1 MVSELLKK
9 YIWLTQTILRKGR
22 EGVTFAQLSGLWKER
37 WGEKYPR
44 RSFNNHREA
53 IAEIFGV
60 QIDCDRSTNCYL
72 IKDSGDMSNSDTS
85 TSWMIN
91 TFTVNSLLTLAQDRL
106 KGRVSVD
113 DIPSGRQYLASIME
127 AMQDNLIVEIQYLK
141 YNSSEPAA
149 YTIHPYAVKESDKRW
164 YLVGWCEQRK
174 QVRVYGLDRIFS
186 LTVCD
191 ARFKMPDE
199 FDVDELFAS
208 CYGVYLPDNDQRPV
222 NVVFKASAAE
232 AKYLKDLPLHPSQ
245 TLQSEDKWSATFSM
259 FVNVN
264 NKLVMDLLSRGPRIE
279 VISPVSLRNT
289 IKEEIKKTSQLYE

>member
-22 EGVTFAQLSGLWKER
+22 NGISYVDIAALWETR

-44 RSFNNHREA
+44 RSFNNHRDA
-53 IAEIFGV
+53 IADIFGV
-60 QIDCDRSTNCYL
+60 EIGCDRSTNRYH
-72 IKDSGDMSNSDTS
+72 IKDADSVSDNEAS

-91 TFTVNSLLTLAQDRL
+91 TFTVNNLLTLAQDRL

-127 AMQDNLIVEIQYLK
+127 AMQDDLIVEIQYLK

-149 YTIHPYAVKESDKRW
+149 YTIHPYAVKEADKRW

-186 LTVCD
+186 LTVTD
-191 ARFKMPDE
+191 ARFKMPDD

-208 CYGVYLPDNDQRPV
+208 CYGVYLPDSDQRPEK
-222 NVVFKASAAE
+222 VVFKASAAE
-232 AKYLKDLPLHPSQ
+232 AKYLRDLPLHPSQ
-245 TLQSEDKWSATFSM
+245 TLISEDKWNATFSM
-259 FVNVN
+259 LVCVN
-264 NKLVMDLLSRGPRIE
+264 NKLIMDLLARGPRIE
-279 VISPVSLRNT
+279 VISPASLRET
-289 IKEEIKKTSQLYE
+289 IKDEIKKTSQLYE